1 MEGFVDPLLGHHDD
15 GDDVDDD
22 ADDGDDEARRTV
34 DPKLQPEVFF
44 TLWSFL
50 NSVWNGLGILC
61 SSAVQQ
67 RPRNFEVVG
76 SNRDGLRAFLPFL
89 PKVPSKDSYKL
100 RKIRQIML
108 KTHLITSI
116 MM

>member
-44 TLWSFL
+44 TLWSF
-50 NSVWNGLGILC
+50 
-61 SSAVQQ
+61 
-67 RPRNFEVVG
+67 
-76 SNRDGLRAFLPFL
+76 
-89 PKVPSKDSYKL
+89 
-100 RKIRQIML
+100 
-108 KTHLITSI
+108 
-116 MM
+116 

>member
-44 TLWSFL
+44 TFFK
-50 NSVWNGLGILC
+50 LC
-61 SSAVQQ
+61 LERFGQPLQLSSTAT
-67 RPRNFEVVG
+67 
-76 SNRDGLRAFLPFL
+76 A
-89 PKVPSKDSYKL
+89 
-100 RKIRQIML
+100 
-108 KTHLITSI
+108 T
-116 MM
+116 